1 MLACSL
7 HFNPLRTIEIGDGP
21 AIGQDWSLGLPLAR
35 AASAGGDDGRSGMG
49 ALVRGRCGPL
59 RKFIIN
65 TVLNRDA
72 LVRGRCGLLR
82 KLHMSGRVR

>member
-7 HFNPLRTIEIGDGP
+7 HFNPVRIIEIGDGP

-35 AASAGGDDGRSGMG
+35 AASAVGDDGSSGMG
-49 ALVRGRCGPL
+49 ALVRGRCGLL

-65 TVLNRDA
+65 VIINGSA

-82 KLHMSGRVR
+82 KLHMNGRVR